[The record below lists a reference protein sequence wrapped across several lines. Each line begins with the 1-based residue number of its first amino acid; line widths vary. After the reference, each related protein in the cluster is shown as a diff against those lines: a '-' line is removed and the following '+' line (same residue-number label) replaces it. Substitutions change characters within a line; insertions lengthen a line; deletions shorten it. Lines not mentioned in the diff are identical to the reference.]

1 MEIAILQNKFHKVMI
16 DDIEH
21 FGPLSAAYN
30 NMLSISRVGVTNG
43 KIEAGV
49 PNTRPGGFERRVGDY
64 ASIVC
69 GRTYHCMP
77 KFSNS
82 LAPACK

>member
-1 MEIAILQNKFHKVMI
+1 MI

-49 PNTRPGGFERRVGDY
+49 PNTHPGGFERRVGDH
-64 ASIVC
+64 ASIIS

-77 KFSNS
+77 KFCNS
-82 LAPACK
+82 LRPACK